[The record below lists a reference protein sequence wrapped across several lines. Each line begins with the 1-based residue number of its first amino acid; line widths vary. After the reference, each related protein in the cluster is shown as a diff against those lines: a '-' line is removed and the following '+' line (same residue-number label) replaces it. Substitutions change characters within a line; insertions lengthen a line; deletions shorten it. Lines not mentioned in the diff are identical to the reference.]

1 MLGFDPLATLTQFF
15 ENIANTFGSWY
26 TDAVKGM
33 ITFLLTS
40 SLPSN
45 EDIQT
50 DFFKL
55 NFGGAVGLAL
65 YLVTAMAVFVLLVFL
80 LTPRRDHSMKV
91 SRFLGSV
98 VGLLVYA
105 FLFFRL
111 YTYVDSTKVGFM
123 QFALNFI
130 TSTTDGTADDINN
143 LLAVSSPAGV
153 GSVVLTGIFST
164 VFALFATAM
173 AFTIKMLVLVILIIY
188 PVLIVLRPLGFL
200 AITAFNAANS
210 FLVVAVLTP
219 VVMVWAIALPLVI
232 RNIIPGA
239 GAAALVPIVTLVC
252 SLGALLTPL
261 VLLIVFFRLSSKIF
275 GHIDVQGNVAITSL
289 PALSYDEAMRDIQ
302 DNRSTPV
309 KDAIVGAAG
318 MAVGAMFDEGGV
330 KSLVDSIP
338 DAVVTAA
345 GVAASA
351 QFGPMAGVVIN
362 GVYGKVKSSREVSR
376 EAREEATS
384 PGPDTQKGDSNE

>member
-15 ENIANTFGSWY
+15 ENVANTFGSWY
-26 TDAVKGM
+26 TDAIKGL
-33 ITFLLTS
+33 ITFLLSS

-45 EDIQT
+45 EDIET

-65 YLVTAMAVFVLLVFL
+65 YLVSAMAILVLFVFI

-91 SRFLGSV
+91 SRYFSSV
-98 VGLLVYA
+98 IGLLLYA
-105 FLFFRL
+105 FLFFRV
-111 YTYVDSTKVGFM
+111 YVYVDSTKMGFM

-153 GSVVLTGIFST
+153 GSVILTGVFST
-164 VFALFATAM
+164 IFALFATAM
-173 AFTIKMLVLVILIIY
+173 AFTIKMMVIVILIIY
-188 PVLIVLRPLGFL
+188 PILIVLRPLGFL
-200 AITAFNAANS
+200 AVTAFNAANS

-239 GAAALVPIVTLVC
+239 GATALVPIVTLVC
-252 SLGALLTPL
+252 SGGALLAP
-261 VLLIVFFRLSSKIF
+261 VFLLIIFFKLSSKIF

-289 PALSYDEAMRDIQ
+289 PTLSYDEAMRDMK
-302 DNRSTPV
+302 DNRTTPV
-309 KDAIVGAAG
+309 KDAAIGAAG
-318 MAVGAMFDEGGV
+318 MAVGAMFNEGGI
-330 KSLVDSIP
+330 KSLVSSIP
-338 DAVVTAA
+338 DTVVTAA
-345 GVAASA
+345 AVAASA
-351 QFGPMAGVVIN
+351 QFGPMTGVVIN
-362 GVYGKVKSSREVSR
+362 GVYGKVKSSMKASR
-376 EAREEATS
+376 EAQAEAAS
-384 PGPDTQKGDSNE
+384 PPPDTQEGDSNE